1 MTRSHRPSRK
11 TLGIVLR
18 AFRENRGMSQ
28 ETLGFKAKMH
38 RNYVG
43 GVERGERN
51 PTFEILA
58 RWLDSVDVSW
68 TELGEA
74 LERQVG
80 R

>member
-1 MTRSHRPSRK
+1 
-11 TLGIVLR
+11 
-18 AFRENRGMSQ
+18 MSQ